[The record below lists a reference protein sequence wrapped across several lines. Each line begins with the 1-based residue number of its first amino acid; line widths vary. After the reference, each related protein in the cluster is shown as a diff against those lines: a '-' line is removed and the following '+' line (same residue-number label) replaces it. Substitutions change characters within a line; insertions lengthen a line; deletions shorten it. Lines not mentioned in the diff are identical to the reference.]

1 MEGTNHKD
9 RSVDFILSH
18 FKSPTSIFPRKMMT
32 LTSKGLISVN
42 SKNEILQRCR
52 EADYQECLINAYPE
66 ILEMNGM
73 LIQSPNFVLIDLDLS
88 LCKTCVYP
96 IRKLDYLLKQTLLQI
111 KRDIRGHPTV
121 LWTGNGYHIYLPVQV
136 PILDTEFEFSKGRF
150 QNLFSLNSKY
160 SDYYMSEV
168 FMQFAEIYLT
178 GGKSDLSH
186 RSSYSNCMVRIPDTY
201 NMDSLNKGTSLEKS
215 QVKILQE
222 WDGNIIGINPLLQ
235 EFKVWLTQQ

>member
-1 MEGTNHKD
+1 MID
-9 RSVDFILSH
+9 SVDFILSH
-18 FKSPTSIFPRKMMT
+18 FKSPTGIFPRKMMT
-32 LTSKGLISVN
+32 LTSKGLISIN

-52 EADYQECLINAYPE
+52 EADYRECLINAYPE

-96 IRKLDYLLKQTLLQI
+96 IRKLDYLLEQTLLQI
-111 KRDIRGHPTV
+111 KKDISGHPTV

-136 PILDTEFEFSKGRF
+136 PILDTEFEFSKERF

-160 SDYYMSEV
+160 YHYYMSEV

-186 RSSYSNCMVRIPDTY
+186 RPRYSNCMVRIPDTY
-201 NMDSLNKGTSLEKS
+201 NIDSLSKGTSLEKS

-222 WDGNIIGINPLLQ
+222 WDGNIIDINPLLQ
-235 EFKVWLTQQ
+235 EFKIWLTQQ